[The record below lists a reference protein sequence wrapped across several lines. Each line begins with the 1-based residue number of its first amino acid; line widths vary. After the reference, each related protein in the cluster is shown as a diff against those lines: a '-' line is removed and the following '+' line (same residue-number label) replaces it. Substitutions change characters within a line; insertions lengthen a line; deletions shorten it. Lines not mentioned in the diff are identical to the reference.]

1 MLLLWLYATSA
12 GRSGRSVSLVTPS
25 DVQLVHAI
33 EEYINR
39 KLELCEDVNE
49 RDVVP
54 ILNSVAKA
62 QRLAKQQLME
72 TGFEERLEVFHERR
86 IKQRKRL
93 RAKLQAQEST
103 KATTFS
109 SSDVA

>member
-1 MLLLWLYATSA
+1 M
-12 GRSGRSVSLVTPS
+12 SLVTPS

-33 EEYINR
+33 EEYISR

-93 RAKLQAQEST
+93 RAKMQAQQSA
-103 KATTFS
+103 KATTSS
-109 SSDVA
+109 SSDAA

>member
-1 MLLLWLYATSA
+1 M
-12 GRSGRSVSLVTPS
+12 TPS

-33 EEYINR
+33 EAYINH

-72 TGFEERLEVFHERR
+72 TDFEERLEIFHERR

-93 RAKLQAQEST
+93 RAKLQAQQAA
-103 KATTFS
+103 KTTAASAPS
-109 SSDVA
+109 SASDAA